1 MSSEIIAS
9 GKVVDTEDLLVSA
22 EVAAVYADGN
32 ESGSM
37 VEESGSAAVEK
48 HIVSL
53 YVKQMN
59 ADSMPVNAW
68 TFAEIEEMAGE
79 LVVPGVNGHADVTLE
94 EPVAMKSCKMKAF
107 MHDGAANAICNLRYE
122 F

>member
-1 MSSEIIAS
+1 MATSTARLILS
-9 GKVVDTEDLLVSA
+9 EDLLVSA

-79 LVVPGVNGHADVTLE
+79 LVVPGVNGHSDVTLE

-107 MHDGAANAICNLRYE
+107 THNGAANAICNLRYE